1 MLLGCGMSLQCECGY
16 DLRGLTSDSCPEC
29 GRPCDSPVSRSG
41 PTAFSWAAKAAR
53 LPSKAALP
61 ARVFFAIPFG
71 WTVDSLVGRVP
82 VLILAFYGAVCI
94 GYLDFIP
101 PGQFFVACSVMFFV
115 GLGLILFYNLTLL
128 GLSVLFLY
136 TGRLWLL
143 IPVVLVQAFVARLF
157 SGTIFGIHS

>member
-1 MLLGCGMSLQCECGY
+1 MSLQCECGY
-16 DLRGLTSDSCPEC
+16 DLRGLTSDRCPEC

-41 PTAFSWAAKAAR
+41 STAFSWAAKAAR

-71 WTVDSLVGRVP
+71 WTVDWLVVRVP

-94 GYLDFIP
+94 GYLDFMTP
-101 PGQFFVACSVMFFV
+101 VQFVLACSVMFFV
-115 GLGLILFYNLTLL
+115 GLLGWILFCNLTLL

-157 SGTIFGIHS
+157 SGTIFGINS